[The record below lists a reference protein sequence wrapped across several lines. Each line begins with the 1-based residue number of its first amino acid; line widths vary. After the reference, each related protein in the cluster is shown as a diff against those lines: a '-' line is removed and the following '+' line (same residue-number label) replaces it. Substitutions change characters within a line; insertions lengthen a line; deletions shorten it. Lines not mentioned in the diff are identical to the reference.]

1 MQTTKQYDKV
11 KMLKRWGLLFY
22 AINTMLLIFPFELG
36 VPFSDFNVKITMYRF
51 TFEPA
56 TILFMGMVCVIELAL
71 GITLLYIYDLGKI
84 HDWTSK
90 NSYEKII
97 WDVLC
102 VVNICAIVSH
112 LIGWYVLYDFIKPMS
127 LLSCMAGASVLLSSV
142 FVISATIKFMSLAY
156 RWSGVLFPVIE
167 HTKSD

>member
-1 MQTTKQYDKV
+1 MQTQYDKV
-11 KMLKRWGLLFY
+11 KMLKRCGLLFY
-22 AINTMLLIFPFELG
+22 AMVILIFPFELG
-36 VPFSDFNVKITMYRF
+36 VPFADFNVKITMYGS

-56 TILFMGMVCVIELAL
+56 TILFMGMVCVIELVL
-71 GITLLYIYDLGKI
+71 GITLLHIYDWDKI

-127 LLSCMAGASVLLSSV
+127 LLSCMLGASVLLSCM
-142 FVISATIKFMSLAY
+142 FVTSATIKFSSLAY
-156 RWSGVLFPVIE
+156 GWSSVLFPLIE
-167 HTKSD
+167 HIKSD